1 MWSPPDGHSPRREV
15 DETFGAPTSPV
26 EPDLGAVEEVAEL
39 IGHAIHLGLHEPV
52 GASLQG
58 RRRRGAMGSR
68 IFQFNWG
75 EPLQRLPGLATPAP
89 AWGCPCVLV
98 GCLGTLPGTAGT
110 RNFWGPDTVASNPGG
125 WFLGLSVLLCFWP
138 VVCGHGGTKV

>member
-1 MWSPPDGHSPRREV
+1 MEPTGWSLTRREA

-26 EPDLGAVEEVAEL
+26 EPDLGVVEEVADL

-52 GASLQG
+52 GVSLQG

-68 IFQFNWG
+68 IFQFNCWG
-75 EPLQRLPGLATPAP
+75 GALTAAPGAGNTGPALGVSLRFGGVSGNIPRNCRHPELP
-89 AWGCPCVLV
+89 
-98 GCLGTLPGTAGT
+98 
-110 RNFWGPDTVASNPGG
+110 GPDTVASNPGG